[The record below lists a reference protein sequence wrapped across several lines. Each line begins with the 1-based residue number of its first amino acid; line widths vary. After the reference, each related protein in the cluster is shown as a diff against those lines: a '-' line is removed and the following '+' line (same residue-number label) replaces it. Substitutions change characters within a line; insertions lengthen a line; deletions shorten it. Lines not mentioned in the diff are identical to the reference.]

1 MPLRVNSISKRY
13 SQQFGEVEALRDVSF
28 SLRDGEFVCLVG
40 PSGCGKSTL
49 LSVIAGL
56 EKASSG
62 TTTSSGKVG
71 YIFQD
76 PTLFPWLDVWDNVA
90 FSLKMNGA
98 SHRFIRQQVQE
109 YLDLVRLTGFAHAY
123 PHQLSGGMKQRVAL
137 IRALIRKPNTLLL
150 DEPFGSVDAMTR
162 ENLYLDIQKIWKVTK
177 TTILFVTHNV
187 REAVCLGDRVLVMS
201 SRPGHIT
208 KEIHISLKRP
218 RDIGD
223 LHVIACSHKVRKAL
237 GTNAYEQADT
247 K

>member
-1 MPLRVNSISKRY
+1 MPLRVNNISKRF
-13 SQQFGEVEALRDVSF
+13 SQQFGSVEALRDVSF
-28 SLRDGEFVCLVG
+28 SMRDGEFVCLVG

-62 TTTSSGKVG
+62 TIVSSGKVG

-98 SHRFIRQQVQE
+98 SHEYIRQHVQE
-109 YLDLVRLTGFAHAY
+109 YLRLVRLTGFAHAY

-137 IRALIRKPNTLLL
+137 IRALIRKPNILLL

-162 ENLYLDIQKIWKVTK
+162 EALYLDIQKIWKVTK
-177 TTILFVTHNV
+177 TTTLFVTHNV

-201 SRPGHIT
+201 PRPGRIIQ
-208 KEIHISLKRP
+208 EIHISLKRP

-223 LHVIACSHKVRKAL
+223 LRVIARSHTVRKAL
-237 GTNAYEQADT
+237 GANAYEQTDT